1 METVGFT
8 RMDEGTAKD
17 YALLDRALSNY
28 QRDIQ
33 AKLPDAIL
41 RMLREQR
48 GNTLGYRVD
57 RFEHSLQTATRAF
70 RDGADEETVAIALL
84 HDVGDGIGLFNHSE
98 VAAAL
103 LRPFVSERSAWIV
116 QHHGLFQGYY
126 YFHHVGRDRKE
137 RDRLRGHPY
146 FEACANFCERW
157 DQRAFDPAYDTMP
170 LDAFE
175 PIVRRLFSKPP
186 QFLD

>member
-1 METVGFT
+1 VETVDFT

-41 RMLREQR
+41 KMLREQR

-137 RDRLRGHPY
+137 RDQLRGHPY

-186 QFLD
+186 RFLD